1 MTIKRRSPRGW
12 FLPIWILCL
21 SLMIIG
27 CGAKHG
33 ELESLSPTR
42 VAHSNYSVSG
52 NSAIFAAGSLRVIV
66 TPLSRYTSHNQ
77 PSLVKSILNSG
88 HTVFSI
94 AIDNLSDRKLI
105 YNPSFSYVADNR
117 LGYKRPLD
125 FTDLYFIVRE
135 MEHGAERMR
144 KMRGQ
149 FYDRNETV
157 QPGKRIEKLLIFPPL
172 EEHSTKATLTMQ
184 EVYVGTETMQL
195 TFPFALTPL
204 PVSPEATGER

>member
-1 MTIKRRSPRGW
+1 MTIKGRLLQGCS
-12 FLPIWILCL
+12 LPLWIICI
-21 SLMIIG
+21 SLMIVG
-27 CGAKHG
+27 CGAKRG
-33 ELESLSPTR
+33 ELEILSPSR
-42 VAHSNYSVSG
+42 VAHSSYSVSG
-52 NSAIFAAGSLRVIV
+52 NSAIFAADSLRVVV

-77 PSLVKSILNSG
+77 PSLVEDILTSG

-125 FTDLYFIVRE
+125 YTDLYFIVRE

-144 KMRGQ
+144 KMRGR

-157 QPGKRIEKLLIFPPL
+157 RPGKRIEKLLIFPP
-172 EEHSTKATLTMQ
+172 
-184 EVYVGTETMQL
+184 
-195 TFPFALTPL
+195 P
-204 PVSPEATGER
+204 